1 MIAPHLQWD
10 WAHRCHIHTGTGLN
24 AAHICTGTW
33 LGAFAAQIPIAA
45 DMLEPMRGYV
55 RTHLS
60 PLRDMVLETLRPVAA
75 KALMG
80 TVGLELL
87 FAVEYHMLDRPGA
100 IGLSREEGEAMR
112 LRLIVID
119 ELLQAWHTHTHM
131 RAHTRACFRCTR

>member
-119 ELLQAWHTHTHM
+119 ELLQAWHTHTCA
-131 RAHTRACFRCTR
+131 RARACFRCTR